1 MNAVTEA
8 AINLS
13 RESPE
18 EENWFTLSEAAV
30 ISFVEFMIMVV
41 MTSRLVRQV
50 PKSSSNSVR
59 LIVWRRPRSPSWKA
73 RNR

>member
-8 AINLS
+8 LINLS

-18 EENWFTLSEAAV
+18 EEIWLEMSEAAV

-50 PKSSSNSVR
+50 PK
-59 LIVWRRPRSPSWKA
+59 IW
-73 RNR
+73 